1 MKKELVKSFF
11 NSNGK
16 IFANLTKDGIL
27 TKTEY
32 EKDRLRIFG
41 NRAHAID
48 TSLFD
53 EVLSSGGKVLHLKE
67 KSLTG
72 KSRLWSISL
81 KTLERAP
88 HRRIRGLE
96 RIIIEL
102 EKCTLVS
109 GQPELWYLEKRK
121 KLEERL
127 VAPKS
132 EQMVLFAPRN
142 ELFCRLK
149 YEMGANV

>member
-1 MKKELVKSFF
+1 MKKEIIKSFF

-16 IFANLTKDGIL
+16 IFANLTNDGIL
-27 TKTEY
+27 IKSEH
-32 EKDRLRIFG
+32 EKDRLRIYG

-48 TSLFD
+48 ADVVHEALRLQGRTLLIREKTTD
-53 EVLSSGGKVLHLKE
+53 GKVRKWSVPLKN
-67 KSLTG
+67 
-72 KSRLWSISL
+72 
-81 KTLERAP
+81 LERAP
-88 HRRIRGLE
+88 HRQIRGVE
-96 RIIIEL
+96 RVIIEL
-102 EKCTLVS
+102 GKCTLVS
-109 GQPELWYLEKRK
+109 GQPELWYLEERE
-121 KLEERL
+121 KLKERL